1 MRTEKDLGERV
12 VLFPDGKYRWIYEV
26 NMLTNYSI
34 LFDVWKVFGI
44 TMLIVM
50 GLIGFIL
57 LIAGE
62 FDLDSLAGLTAG
74 LGLTAAIL
82 FVLSF
87 AGYYLYAAIV
97 GGKYIVV
104 MTMDHNE
111 VVHQQLPK
119 QMKKAQIIG
128 NATIVA
134 GLLTGNLGAVGRGM
148 IANSR
153 TSMITRYADVKKV
166 IAVRGNN
173 LIKVNETLEIS
184 RFRLYISHQTAQ
196 TTNFANEIQLKTK
209 TITT

>member
-1 MRTEKDLGERV
+1 MRTQKDLGERV
-12 VLFPDGKYRWIYEV
+12 VLFPDGKYRWIHEV

-57 LIAGE
+57 LIAGD
-62 FDLDSLAGLTAG
+62 FDLDSLTGLTAG

-119 QMKKAQIIG
+119 QMKKAHTKIG
-128 NATIVA
+128 
-134 GLLTGNLGAVGRGM
+134 
-148 IANSR
+148 
-153 TSMITRYADVKKV
+153 
-166 IAVRGNN
+166 
-173 LIKVNETLEIS
+173 
-184 RFRLYISHQTAQ
+184 
-196 TTNFANEIQLKTK
+196 
-209 TITT
+209 

>member
-1 MRTEKDLGERV
+1 MRTKKDLGERV

-26 NMLTNYSI
+26 NMLKNYSI

-62 FDLDSLAGLTAG
+62 FDLDSLAG
-74 LGLTAAIL
+74 
-82 FVLSF
+82 LSF

-173 LIKVNETLEIS
+173 LIKVNETLEKNRVYVCNEDFDFVY
-184 RFRLYISHQTAQ
+184 RFLCEHCPSAKH
-196 TTNFANEIQLKTK
+196 L
-209 TITT
+209 

>member
-1 MRTEKDLGERV
+1 MRTQKDLGERV

-62 FDLDSLAGLTAG
+62 FDLDSLTGLTAG

-87 AGYYLYAAIV
+87 VGYYLYAAIV

-173 LIKVNETLEIS
+173 LIKVNETLEKNRVYVCDEDFDFVY
-184 RFRLYISHQTAQ
+184 RFLCEHCPSAKH
-196 TTNFANEIQLKTK
+196 L
-209 TITT
+209 